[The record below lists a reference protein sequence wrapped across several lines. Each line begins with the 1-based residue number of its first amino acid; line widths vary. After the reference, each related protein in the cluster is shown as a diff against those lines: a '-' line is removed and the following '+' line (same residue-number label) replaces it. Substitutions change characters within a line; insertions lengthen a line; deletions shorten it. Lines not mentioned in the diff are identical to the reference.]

1 MTEATPPTAAP
12 GRSFWAIVFLSP
24 NERRLRAGWRLVIQ
38 TFMMI
43 VLMFVPGILVGLFG
57 QLLGMNE
64 KIMML
69 ASEGLFLIS
78 VTASVFLCRWLFDRR
93 SISSLGLKFDMWTF
107 ADLLVGIAIP
117 LAMMGFIFMMMT
129 LAGWLEFQGFAWQ
142 VAPAKD
148 IFVSLLFY
156 FIFYILVG
164 WTEELL
170 SRGYHLQTLASGI
183 NLFWGVLISSSV
195 FGVMH
200 LGNPNSES
208 KWMVSLG
215 ILLAGVFLAF
225 GFLRTKQL
233 WLPIGLHIGW
243 NFFEGPVFGFPVSGM
258 GGGGLLKVAVVGPDL
273 FTGGKFGPEAGLI
286 IIPGILLGAILIYIY
301 TIHREHLKKI
311 D

>member
-1 MTEATPPTAAP
+1 MTETTPPAATS
-12 GRSFWAIVFLSP
+12 RSIWSIIFLSP
-24 NERRLRAGWRLVIQ
+24 NERRLRAGWRLTIQ

-43 VLMFVPGILVGLFG
+43 VLLFVPGILVGVLA
-57 QLLGMNE
+57 QLTGMNE
-64 KIMML
+64 KFMML
-69 ASEGLFLIS
+69 ASEGLFLFS
-78 VTASVFLCRWLFDRR
+78 VTASVFLCRWWFDRR
-93 SISSLGLKFDMWTF
+93 PISSLGLKFDIWTLS
-107 ADLLVGIAIP
+107 DLLIGIAIP
-117 LAMMGFIFMMMT
+117 FAMMGFIFMMMT
-129 LAGWLEFQGFAWQ
+129 QAGWLEFHGFAWET
-142 VAPAKD
+142 APVKE
-148 IFVSLLFY
+148 ILLSTGYFFV
-156 FIFYILVG
+156 FYILVG

-170 SRGYHLQTLASGI
+170 SRGYHLQTLASGT

-258 GGGGLLKVAVVGPDL
+258 GGGGLLKIAVTGPDL
-273 FTGGKFGPEAGLI
+273 FTGGKFGPESGLVI
-286 IIPGILLGAILIYIY
+286 VPALLLGAILIYIY